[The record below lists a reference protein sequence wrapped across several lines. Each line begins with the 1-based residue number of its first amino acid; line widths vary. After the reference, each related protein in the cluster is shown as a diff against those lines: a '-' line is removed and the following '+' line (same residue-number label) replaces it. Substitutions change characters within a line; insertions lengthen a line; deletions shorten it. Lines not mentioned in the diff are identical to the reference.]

1 MIRRMETLQRVIGT
15 ARPKFLLLALSCVGL
30 GAATAVHLQG
40 AIEVARLA
48 LVLAGALLAHASV
61 NLLNEY
67 EDFRSGLDLRTART
81 PFSGGSGILPAHPGV
96 AALTLVAGVLTLA
109 ATAVIGLYFVSVH
122 GAGLLPLG
130 ITGLALIAG
139 YTRWVTRYPFL
150 CLLAPG
156 IGFGPLMVVGTAF
169 VLTGHYSGTA
179 WAASLVPLFLVSG
192 LLLLNQFPDVE
203 ADREAGRRHLPILW
217 GRRRSGWLFAGLQA
231 GTCLSI
237 VAGIAVGIF
246 PVGVAAGLAT
256 AGIGLVI
263 SPGVLRHA
271 DDIDR
276 LRPYMAWNLAATLT
290 TPLLV
295 ACGFF
300 LQ

>member
-1 MIRRMETLQRVIGT
+1 METLRRVIGT

-30 GAATAVHLQG
+30 GAATAVHMQG
-40 AIEVARLA
+40 SVDVARLT

-67 EDFRSGLDLRTART
+67 EDFRSGLDLRTVRT
-81 PFSGGSGILPAHPGV
+81 PFSGGSGILPAHPEV

-109 ATAVIGLYFVSVH
+109 ATAFIGLYFVSVH
-122 GAGLLPLG
+122 GTGLLPLG
-130 ITGLALIAG
+130 LAGLALIVG
-139 YTRWVTRYPFL
+139 YTRWVTRHPFL

-156 IGFGPLMVVGTAF
+156 VGFGPLMVVGTAF

-203 ADREAGRRHLPILW
+203 ADREAGRRHLPIVW
-217 GRRRSGWLFAGLQA
+217 GRRHSGWVYMGLQA
-231 GTCLSI
+231 GAGVSI
-237 VAGIAVGIF
+237 VAGIGADLVPIGA
-246 PVGVAAGLAT
+246 AAGLAT
-256 AGIGLVI
+256 VAIGLPV
-263 SPGVLRHA
+263 SPRILRHA
-271 DDIDR
+271 DDIRR
-276 LRPYMAWNLAATLT
+276 LRPYMAWNLAVTLA

-295 ACGFF
+295 AGGF
-300 LQ
+300 LLG